1 VALKP
6 SIRCGKCG
14 SALALG
20 DKFCAKCGMAVLWDE
35 ETSATKE
42 QVAPVS
48 TIVCPSCG
56 IPNLS
61 ENAVCSGCGSGLTGA
76 ASSSQAKA
84 SVKKKGAV
92 SQQEPERK
100 ALPGKRVESW
110 KVLSIAGAV
119 VVVVLVGIGVMRNP
133 PKEVPAQNQSADV
146 SSIPNV
152 SPTLVS
158 DIEAL
163 QKNADAHPNDAE
175 VLLRLANALHDAK
188 FMPRA
193 IETYKKYLHL
203 KPGDSDARVDMGIC
217 YFESGDSPTA
227 LKEMQTALTYDPKHQ
242 MAMFNLGIVTLNQG
256 NLAQSNEWFKRAVVV
271 NPNTQI
277 GQRAQQILTQHSTI
291 QQ

>member
-1 VALKP
+1 MAVKP
-6 SIRCGKCG
+6 SILCGSCG

-20 DKFCAKCGMAVLWDE
+20 DKFCAKCGMAVLWDAETAVTE
-35 ETSATKE
+35 EH
-42 QVAPVS
+42 APSVS

-61 ENAVCSGCGSGLTGA
+61 ENAVCSGCGSVLTGVP
-76 ASSSQAKA
+76 SPSQPKT
-84 SVKKKGAV
+84 SMKKKGTALDR
-92 SQQEPERK
+92 QPERK
-100 ALPGKRVESW
+100 GESGRKIESW

-119 VVVVLVGIGVMRNP
+119 VVIVLVGIGLMRNP
-133 PKEVPAQNQSADV
+133 PKEASVENQSVDTNSGPV
-146 SSIPNV
+146 V

-158 DIEAL
+158 DIEEL
-163 QKNADAHPNDAE
+163 QKSADAHPNDAGT
-175 VLLRLANALHDAK
+175 LLQLANALHDAK

-193 IETYKKYLHL
+193 IEMYKKYLRL
-203 KPGDSDARVDMGIC
+203 KPADANARVDMGIC
-217 YFESGDSPTA
+217 YYESGDSPTA
-227 LKEMQTALTYDPKHQ
+227 IKEMQTALTYDPKHQ

-256 NLAQSNEWFKRAVVV
+256 NLALSNEWFKKAVGV